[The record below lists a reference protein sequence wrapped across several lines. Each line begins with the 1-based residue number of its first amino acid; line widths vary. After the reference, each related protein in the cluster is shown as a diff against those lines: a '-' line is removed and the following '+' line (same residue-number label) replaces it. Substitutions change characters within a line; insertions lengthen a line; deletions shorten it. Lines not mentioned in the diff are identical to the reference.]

1 MAKKKFSFE
10 SAMLTGK
17 NFHGIIEMF
26 YKAKGGDT
34 VAIIGHDFGVVM
46 LPKEKYDKLTKE
58 RSIGNM
64 IKTKPIDENHSDV
77 DISLNFAMIRDND
90 DELIED
96 INKILQK
103 YAV

>member
-1 MAKKKFSFE
+1 MSKKKFSFE

-17 NFHGIIEMF
+17 NFHGILEMY
-26 YKAKGGDT
+26 YKAKNGET
-34 VAIIGHDFGVVM
+34 VAIIGYDFGVVM

-58 RSIGNM
+58 RPQGNM
-64 IKTKPIDENHSDV
+64 IKVEPIDENHSNV

-96 INKILQK
+96 INMILKK